1 LVIKTLDPEPDP
13 DQYSALYAGSGS
25 GINESR
31 SETLFKITCL
41 FGLLQGFDL
50 YVTVKKT
57 DVERSKDLEEAEASR
72 TERRIGKED
81 TTVHICMV

>member
-1 LVIKTLDPEPDP
+1 V
-13 DQYSALYAGSGS
+13 
-25 GINESR
+25 
-31 SETLFKITCL
+31 
-41 FGLLQGFDL
+41 QGFDL

-57 DVERSKDLEEAEASR
+57 DVERSKDLEEAEACR